1 MPTTCSAHR
10 CTNRAKSGSNIHFF
24 RFPLSDSERLK
35 GWLNAIGRKGF
46 LPNAGSRLC
55 SDHFKRSDFYDN
67 PGGSYKLT
75 LKNDAIPSVFEPS
88 VHSTLLPT
96 KLFSNEP
103 QEKKKK
109 CNTYNL
115 NNKLPNN

>member
-24 RFPLSDSERLK
+24 RFPLSDAERLK
-35 GWLNAIGRKGF
+35 GWLNAIGRIGF
-46 LPNAGSRLC
+46 VPNAGSRLC
-55 SDHFKRSDFYDN
+55 SDHFERSDFYDN

-75 LKNDAIPSVFEPS
+75 LKNYAIPS

-103 QEKKKK
+103 QKK
-109 CNTYNL
+109 NVIPTI
-115 NNKLPNN
+115 

>member
-24 RFPLSDSERLK
+24 RFPLSDAERLK

-46 LPNAGSRLC
+46 VPNGGSRLC
-55 SDHFKRSDFYDN
+55 SDHFNRSDFYDN

-75 LKNDAIPSVFEPS
+75 LKNDAILSFFEPS

-103 QEKKKK
+103 QERKK
-109 CNTYNL
+109 NVI
-115 NNKLPNN
+115 PII

>member
-10 CTNRAKSGSNIHFF
+10 CTNRAKSGSNIHYLK
-24 RFPLSDSERLK
+24 FPLSYFERLK

-46 LPNAGSRLC
+46 VPNPGSRLC

-109 CNTYNL
+109 KNTNTQRS
-115 NNKLPNN
+115 